1 MADPVAERLD
11 THLAF
16 LDAEAEAQDRRE
28 ELALVEIGNRA
39 YFALHTEDC
48 TPRTAHRNLLEL
60 IR

>member
-28 ELALVEIGNRA
+28 ELAQLRAMVESGNRA
-39 YFALHTEDC
+39 FFALHTEDC
-48 TPRTAHRNLLEL
+48 TPKPMEL